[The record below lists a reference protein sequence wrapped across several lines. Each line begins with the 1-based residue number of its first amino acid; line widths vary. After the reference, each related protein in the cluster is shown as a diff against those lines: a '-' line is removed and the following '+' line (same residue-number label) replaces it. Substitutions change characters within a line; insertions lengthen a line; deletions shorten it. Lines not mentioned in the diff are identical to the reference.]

1 MKILIV
7 DDEPLARDRLED
19 LLNDIGELDIAGFAA
34 NGREALEKAQ
44 TLQPDLILLDIRMPE
59 LNGLEV
65 AMHLAQMKQ
74 PPAIIFTTA
83 YSDHALEAFDA
94 NAVDYLLKPI
104 RRARLEQALAKA
116 NPPQPQQ
123 LANVAQAAGE
133 KARKHISA
141 HNHGGLRLIP
151 IEEVVYFQA
160 DSKYVVVHHENG
172 EILIDEALKGLEQ
185 EFADSFT
192 RIHRSALVANHR
204 IEALEKDTDSHYHV
218 KLRGI
223 DQALEVS
230 RRQLPQVRKIIA
242 DIGK

>member
-7 DDEPLARDRLED
+7 DDEPLARNRLED
-19 LLNDIGELDIAGFAA
+19 LLNDIGGVDITGFAA
-34 NGREALEKAQ
+34 NGREALEKTQ

-59 LNGLEV
+59 LSGLEV

-74 PPAIIFTTA
+74 PPAVIFTTA

-104 RRARLEQALAKA
+104 RHARLEQALAKA

-123 LANVAQAAGE
+123 LADVAQAAGE
-133 KARKHISA
+133 QARKHISA
-141 HNHGGLRLIP
+141 HHRGGLRLIP
-151 IEEVVYFQA
+151 IEEVIYFQA

-172 EILIDEALKGLEQ
+172 EVLIDEALKGLEQ

-192 RIHRSALVANHR
+192 RTHRSALVANHR
-204 IEALEKDTDSHYHV
+204 IEALEKDADGHYHV

-223 DQALEVS
+223 GQALEVS
-230 RRQLPQVRKIIA
+230 RRQLHQVRKIIA